1 MDLMALEDEPAPNAG
16 QELAVHV
23 LGRRGEATEVRPAAV
38 EPLHRT
44 YFRDGQVGG
53 GVCPLRGLRGLAVGL
68 ATQHVG
74 ARSTPLGSGDK
85 AQLLR
90 GRASSPGNSAPR
102 RRDEVVPH
110 LRRVPLGFR
119 KGLWGSGR
127 AGGDVTRGCSQP
139 GGSHHKALV
148 PPL

>member
-53 GVCPLRGLRGLAVGL
+53 GSALSVGSGGWRW
-68 ATQHVG
+68 AWP
-74 ARSTPLGSGDK
+74 RSTWGRGDPPPRQRGQGTAPPGTGQLPGKFGSPAEG
-85 AQLLR
+85 
-90 GRASSPGNSAPR
+90 
-102 RRDEVVPH
+102 
-110 LRRVPLGFR
+110 
-119 KGLWGSGR
+119 
-127 AGGDVTRGCSQP
+127 
-139 GGSHHKALV
+139 
-148 PPL
+148 

>member
-53 GVCPLRGLRGLAVGL
+53 GGLPSPWAQGVGGGPGHAARGGEEHPPRQRGQGTAPPGTGQLPGKF
-68 ATQHVG
+68 
-74 ARSTPLGSGDK
+74 GSPAEG
-85 AQLLR
+85 
-90 GRASSPGNSAPR
+90 
-102 RRDEVVPH
+102 
-110 LRRVPLGFR
+110 
-119 KGLWGSGR
+119 
-127 AGGDVTRGCSQP
+127 
-139 GGSHHKALV
+139 
-148 PPL
+148 